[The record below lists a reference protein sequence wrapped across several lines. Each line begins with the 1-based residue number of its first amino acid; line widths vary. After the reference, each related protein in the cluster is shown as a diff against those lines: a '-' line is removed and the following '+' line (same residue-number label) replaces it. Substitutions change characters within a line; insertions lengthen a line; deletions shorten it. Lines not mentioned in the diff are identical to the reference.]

1 VTLSLTLFEAID
13 VASVFN
19 QQIVFNVGTDG
30 LFAPD
35 L

>member
-1 VTLSLTLFEAID
+1 LLLTLFEAID

-19 QQIVFNVGTDG
+19 QQVVFNVGTDG
-30 LFAPD
+30 LLALD